1 MKQVKN
7 DNVPLHLWRGVV
19 RMVTKDSFGDSR
31 GGARTF
37 LLSLPSIIIGAY
49 ILWHLNEYYSVLENQ
64 WITETIFLATGL
76 IAGTIFYNFRF
87 RFITTILPLLLLLFI
102 ISKIVSNT
110 FTGEFTAFYAITKF
124 YIFSFLFLIG
134 WLAGWGFARLR
145 WFPIVLSA
153 LLILVQII
161 VVSNTTDITS
171 RKLIAAFA
179 PVLLFAFYIIYTAEL
194 VRNMNK
200 DEPNF
205 TWFISKKLIGF
216 GLVAGLVLLLIF
228 SFFKKDFKAIE
239 KQYGGGAPKQEG
251 NAESLTKKN
260 KDGTVSNKKEMG
272 LSGGRKSTKELVF
285 IAKLD
290 NYFPNSEMPNPL
302 YFTYDYY
309 TRFDTLTQTLEVDS
323 LMPSNDLFQPDPSK
337 IPLYF
342 TQTDSSV
349 IDSAKGF
356 LKRKVVS
363 TEVYKALLSPKE
375 FLAPSTAFFC
385 QPIAVE
391 KEYKQ
396 QFKSAY
402 RAKMYVSD
410 LNSAYFVYNP
420 AGNKELEDFQK
431 SRFDELRKVSSWSN
445 EDSAFMRYYTFIP
458 KGEDFD
464 SVRRLAN
471 EITKN
476 AYTPIDKI
484 IAVRNYF
491 LSKDETGQPLF
502 KYTDNPGVPGLPS
515 AGKLNY
521 FLFENHKG
529 YCAYYAGATL
539 FLLRAL
545 GLPTRVATG
554 FLTVDRSDKNKGW
567 YWFYDDQAHAWTQ
580 VYFPGYGWIDFDTTI
595 PSTDQQQSPAP
606 DGTPPVMVQTALFVT
621 NGKVTAVDTI
631 RKRVAMSV
639 SQMIYHDK
647 TFELKQPVDLDMD
660 VSLATISRDSGQV
673 SLSDLKKGN
682 QITALSFSD
691 QFKNISLKDS
701 NDYKEIFTKVP
712 KPAPIDEIKIIDTT
726 QEKKA
731 AKPMQKT
738 KPLSISRIL
747 WIGTSV
753 VILLLLLIFSVPW
766 LIFKWLDFKAKT
778 SKVFKQKAYYS
789 YMASTYFL
797 NQMGFA
803 RDEMPPA
810 KYAREKID
818 PRFGTNFFTFMNV
831 YLKTKYSNEPLATSE
846 QNVVQ
851 SFYKPFYKQVR
862 EQIAFKERFSK
873 FLNFYR
879 TINFYSKPK
888 I

>member
-1 MKQVKN
+1 MYQS
-7 DNVPLHLWRGVV
+7 DNVPLFWRGVGV
-19 RMVTKDSFGDSR
+19 RLII
-31 GGARTF
+31 AQLF
-37 LLSLPSIIIGAY
+37 LLIFPSIIIGAY

-64 WITETIFLATGL
+64 WIKESIFLASGL
-76 IAGTIFYNFRF
+76 IIGTIFYNFRF
-87 RFITTILPLLLLLFI
+87 RFIATILPLLLLLFI
-102 ISKIVSNT
+102 ISKIVSNI
-110 FTGEFTAFYAITKF
+110 FTGEFAAFYAITKF
-124 YIFSFLFLIG
+124 YIFSFLFLVG
-134 WLAGWGFARLR
+134 WLIGWGFARLR
-145 WFPIVLSA
+145 WFPIVLSVF
-153 LLILVQII
+153 LMLIQIV

-194 VRNMNK
+194 IRNMNK
-200 DEPNF
+200 DEPNL

-216 GLVAGLVLLLIF
+216 GIVAGIIFLLIF

-239 KQYGGGAPKQEG
+239 KEYGGGGGKQEG
-251 NAESLTKKN
+251 NAESLTKEN
-260 KDGTVSNKKEMG
+260 KDGSVSNKKQMG

-309 TRFDTLTQTLEVDS
+309 TKFDTLTQTLEIDS

-342 TQTDSSV
+342 TKSDSSV
-349 IDSAKGF
+349 LDSAKGF

-420 AGNKELEDFQK
+420 AGNKQLEDFQK
-431 SRFDELRKVSSWSN
+431 ERFNELRKVANWNS
-445 EDSAFMRYYTFIP
+445 EDRTFMHYYTFIP

-464 SVRRLAN
+464 SIRLLAN
-471 EITKN
+471 QITKN
-476 AYTPIDKI
+476 ALTPVDKI
-484 IAVRNYF
+484 LAIRNFF
-491 LSKDETGQPLF
+491 LSNDETGQPLF

-515 AGKLNY
+515 ASKLNY
-521 FLFENHKG
+521 FLFENRKG

-554 FLTVDRSDKNKGW
+554 FLTVDRSSKNKGW

-595 PSTDQQQSPAP
+595 PSTEQQQSPAP
-606 DGTPPVMVQTALFVT
+606 DGTPPVMVQTALFVA
-621 NGKVTAVDTI
+621 NGKVITVDTI
-631 RKRVAMSV
+631 KKRVEMSV

-647 TFELKQPVDLDMD
+647 TFELKEPVDLDMD
-660 VSLATISRDSGQV
+660 VSLTTISRDSGQV
-673 SLSDLKKGN
+673 SLGELKPGN

-691 QFKNISLKDS
+691 QFKNVMLKDS
-701 NDYKEIFTKVP
+701 NDYKEIFAKIP
-712 KPAPIDEIKIIDTT
+712 KPAPIDEIKIIEST
-726 QEKKA
+726 QEKQA
-731 AKPMQKT
+731 T
-738 KPLSISRIL
+738 KPIKKTQPPGIAKIIWMLV
-747 WIGTSV
+747 SV
-753 VILLLLLIFSVPW
+753 IAFLILLLFSMPW
-766 LIFKWLDFKAKT
+766 LIFKWLEFKAKR
-778 SKVFKQKAYYS
+778 SKTDKQKAYYS
-789 YMASTYFL
+789 YVAATYYL
-797 NQMGFA
+797 NQLGYS
-803 RDEMPPA
+803 RDETPPA
-810 KYAREKID
+810 QYAREKID
-818 PRFGTNFFTFMNV
+818 QRFSTSFFSFMQV
-831 YLKTKYSNEPLATSE
+831 YLKTKYSNEPLTASE
-846 QNVVQ
+846 QNIVEG
-851 SFYKPFYKQVR
+851 FYKPFYKKVKG
-862 EQIAFKERFSK
+862 QIVFNERLSK
-873 FLNFYR
+873 FLNFYS

>member
-7 DNVPLHLWRGVV
+7 DIVPLRLRREPVPIYREVGVRLLLLIIPSV
-19 RMVTKDSFGDSR
+19 IV
-31 GGARTF
+31 GG
-37 LLSLPSIIIGAY
+37 Y

-64 WITETIFLATGL
+64 WITETIFLSTGL

-87 RFITTILPLLLLLFI
+87 RFITTVLPLLLLLFI
-102 ISKIVSNT
+102 IGKIVSNI

-124 YIFSFLFLIG
+124 YIFSFLFLVG
-134 WLAGWGFARLR
+134 WFAGWGFTRLR
-145 WFPIVLSA
+145 LFPVVLSA
-153 LLILVQII
+153 LLMLIQII
-161 VVSNTTDITS
+161 VVSNTTDVTS

-200 DEPNF
+200 DEPNL

-216 GLVAGLVLLLIF
+216 GIVAGIVLLLIF

-251 NAESLTKKN
+251 NAESLTKEN

-309 TRFDTLTQTLEVDS
+309 TKFDTVTQTLEVDS
-323 LMPSNDLFQPDPSK
+323 MMPSNDLFQPDPSK

-431 SRFDELRKVSSWSN
+431 QRFDELRKVGSWSN

-458 KGEDFD
+458 KGDDFD
-464 SVRRLAN
+464 SIRTLAH

-476 AYTPIDKI
+476 AHTPIDKI
-484 IAVRNYF
+484 IAIRDYF

-515 AGKLNY
+515 ASKLNY
-521 FLFENHKG
+521 FLFENRKG

-595 PSTDQQQSPAP
+595 PSTEQQQSPAP
-606 DGTPPVMVQTALFVT
+606 DGTPPVTVQTALFVT
-621 NGKVTAVDTI
+621 NGKVTAVDTVK
-631 RKRVAMSV
+631 KRVEMSV

-647 TFELKQPVDLDMD
+647 TFELKQPVEMDMD

-673 SLSDLKKGN
+673 SLSDLKEGN
-682 QITALSFSD
+682 QITALSFSE

-701 NDYKEIFTKVP
+701 NDYKEIFAKIP

-726 QEKKA
+726 QEKQAINPIK
-731 AKPMQKT
+731 KQQ
-738 KPLSISRIL
+738 PLSIAKMI
-747 WIGTSV
+747 WIGTGI
-753 VILLLLLIFSVPW
+753 ILLLVILIFSVPW
-766 LIFKWLDFKAKT
+766 LIFKWLDLKAKRA
-778 SKVFKQKAYYS
+778 KAFKQNAYYS
-789 YMASTYFL
+789 YMASTYYL
-797 NQMGFA
+797 NQMGYA

-810 KYAREKID
+810 QYAKETID
-818 PRFGTNFFTFMNV
+818 PQFGTNFLTFMNV
-831 YLKTKYSNEPLATSE
+831 YLKTKYSNEPLTTSE
-846 QNVVQ
+846 QNIVE
-851 SFYKPFYKQVR
+851 SFYKPFKKKVK

>member
-1 MKQVKN
+1 MKIMQR
-7 DNVPLHLWRGVV
+7 DNAPLPLGRGVGV
-19 RMVTKDSFGDSR
+19 ML
-31 GGARTF
+31 F
-37 LLSLPSIIIGAY
+37 LLILPSIVVGAY
-49 ILWHLNEYYSVLENQ
+49 MLWHLSEYYSVLQNQ
-64 WITETIFLATGL
+64 WLTESAFLAIGL
-76 IAGTIFYNFRF
+76 ITGTIFYSYRF
-87 RFITTILPLLLLLFI
+87 RFIITLLSLLLLLFI

-124 YIFSFLFLIG
+124 YIFSFLFLVG
-134 WLAGWGFARLR
+134 WFVGWGFARLR
-145 WFPIVLSA
+145 WFPIVLSV
-153 LLILVQII
+153 LLMLIQII

-171 RKLIAAFA
+171 RKLILAFA
-179 PVLLFAFYIIYTAEL
+179 PVLLFGFYIIYTAEV
-194 VRNMNK
+194 VRNMNE

-205 TWFISKKLIGF
+205 IWFILKKLIGF
-216 GLVAGLVLLLIF
+216 GIVTGIILLLIF

-251 NAESLTKKN
+251 NAESLTKEN
-260 KDGTVSNKKEMG
+260 KDGSVSNKKQMG

-309 TRFDTLTQTLEVDS
+309 TKFDTLTQTLEVDS

-349 IDSAKGF
+349 LDSAKGF

-402 RAKMYVSD
+402 RAKMLVSD

-420 AGNKELEDFQK
+420 AGNKQLEDFQK
-431 SRFDELRKVSSWSN
+431 ERFDELRKVSNWN
-445 EDSAFMRYYTFIP
+445 IEDTAFMNYYTFIP
-458 KGEDFD
+458 KGDDFD
-464 SVRRLAN
+464 SIRVLASK
-471 EITKN
+471 ITQN
-476 AYTPIDKI
+476 IASPIDKI
-484 IAVRNYF
+484 IAIRNYF
-491 LSKDETGQPLF
+491 FSNDETGQPLF

-515 AGKLNY
+515 ASKLNY

-554 FLTVDRSDKNKGW
+554 FLPVDRSSKNKGW
-567 YWFYDDQAHAWTQ
+567 YWFYDDQAHAWAQ

-595 PSTDQQQSPAP
+595 PSTEQQQSPAP
-606 DGTPPVMVQTALFVT
+606 DGTPPVTVQTALFVT
-621 NGKVTAVDTI
+621 NGKVISVDTVK
-631 RKRVAMSV
+631 KRVDMYV
-639 SQMIYHDK
+639 TQMIYHDK
-647 TFELKQPVDLDMD
+647 TFELKQPVELDMD
-660 VSLATISRDSGQV
+660 VSLASISKDSGQV
-673 SLSDLKKGN
+673 SLSELQPGN
-682 QITALSFSD
+682 QITALSFSE

-701 NDYKEIFTKVP
+701 NDYKEIFAKIP
-712 KPAPIDEIKIIDTT
+712 KPAPIDEIKILDTA
-726 QEKKA
+726 QEKKPIVSI
-731 AKPMQKT
+731 KKT
-738 KPLSISRIL
+738 QPVSLSKIL
-747 WIGTSV
+747 WTTIAIAAFL
-753 VILLLLLIFSVPW
+753 ILLLFSLPL
-766 LIFKWLDFKAKT
+766 LIFKWLDLKAKNA
-778 SKVFKQKAYYS
+778 KMINQKAYQS
-789 YMASTYFL
+789 YLASTYYL
-797 NQMGFA
+797 NQLGFA
-803 RDEMPPA
+803 REEISPA
-810 KYAREKID
+810 QYAREKID
-818 PRFGTNFFTFMNV
+818 PRFGTNLFSFMQV
-831 YLKTKYSNEPLATSE
+831 YLKTKYSDAPLTASE
-846 QNVVQ
+846 QKTVEE
-851 SFYKPFYKQVR
+851 FYQPFYKKVKQ
-862 EQIAFKERFSK
+862 QIPFKERFSK